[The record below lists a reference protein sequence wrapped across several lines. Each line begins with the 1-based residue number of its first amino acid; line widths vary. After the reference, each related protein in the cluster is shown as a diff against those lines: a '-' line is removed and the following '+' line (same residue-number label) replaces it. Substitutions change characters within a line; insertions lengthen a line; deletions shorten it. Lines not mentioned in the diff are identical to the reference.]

1 MTEKQNRFEKAA
13 NERRAQLVEEND
25 HVADAIMQTKVDI
38 DSDTDENDI
47 DTSLSLKSVLTKTKP
62 RKRQC
67 SYYLDSKIDDFFM
80 RFSEITD
87 SSKSELI
94 NQLLTIA
101 ILGNPD
107 IQEMANSNK
116 KIQKILDEFQD

>member
-1 MTEKQNRFEKAA
+1 MTEKENRFEKAA
-13 NERRAQLVEEND
+13 NDRRVQFVEDND
-25 HVADAIMQTKVDI
+25 HVADAIMQTKIEADNN
-38 DSDTDENDI
+38 TDENDT

-101 ILGNPD
+101 IL
-107 IQEMANSNK
+107 EK
-116 KIQKILDEFQD
+116 T

>member
-13 NERRAQLVEEND
+13 NDRRAQFVEEND
-25 HVADAIMQTKVDI
+25 HVADAIMQTKVDVEDDI
-38 DSDTDENDI
+38 DENDT
-47 DTSLSLKSVLTKTKP
+47 DTALSLKSVLTKTKP

-101 ILGNPD
+101 ILENPD
-107 IQEMANSNK
+107 IQEMASNNK
-116 KIQKILDEFQD
+116 KIQKILDEFRD